1 MNHHYRFTDVNDA
14 LPALCRHLLGEDEV
28 GSRLGDKTKEKTFV
42 GIRLN
47 EPLNREILLPSR
59 KANIAAQIAETM
71 WVMTGRDD
79 VAWLRNYLPRAE
91 DFSDD
96 GERWRGAYG
105 PRLRDW
111 REEVD
116 QLQHV
121 VELLKAEPT
130 TRRAVMTIYDP
141 GKDSQPGKD
150 IPCNNWL
157 SFLSRNGFLDLHVAI
172 RSNDVIWGWSGINQF
187 EWSVLLEM
195 VASFTGLTPG
205 HLHFSTTSLHLY
217 DRHYD
222 RAEEIGRDKALDPT
236 RESPRFALT
245 SVQRFDELANDW
257 FVLEQELR
265 TGAPVP
271 VEELT
276 GFPDPLLRSWL
287 LVIAYHW
294 TKDEWFLEP
303 LRGTRLYHAATI
315 NKPRPA
321 VDASPFVKELG
332 DLHAEKDAAYED
344 SWKKRGE
351 MFSILPNIARKVDRL
366 QSGKDTADETTADTA
381 ADLLIYLIKYRL
393 WLQNPSGEPNHVA
406 KVRDRLGRAPRES
419 GLSNDELVKGIRDV
433 FDQLLA
439 DAEVRNPVETKKGR
453 VDSLISLAGP
463 LAYRLWDKGSVDEPE
478 ADAAPDPTPNRWKG
492 GVVALNPDGT
502 YTSVADVPTGTYAA
516 SSAEERMHASAEMQ
530 TERWL

>member
-14 LPALCRHLLGEDEV
+14 LPALCRHLLSEDEV

-59 KANIAAQIAETM
+59 KANVAAQIAETM
-71 WVMTGRDD
+71 WVLTGRDD

-105 PRLRDW
+105 PRLRAWDAGIGV
-111 REEVD
+111 VD
-116 QLQHV
+116 QLAHIV
-121 VELLKAEPT
+121 KLLKEEPT

-141 GKDSQPGKD
+141 GRDSEPGKD

-222 RAEEIGRDKALDPT
+222 RAEEIGRDKVLDPT

-245 SVQRFDELANDW
+245 SVSRFDELANDW

-265 TGAPVP
+265 TGAPVSGQ
-271 VEELT
+271 ELI
-276 GFPDPLLRSWL
+276 GFPDPMLRSWL
-287 LVIAYHW
+287 LVVAYHW
-294 TKDEWFLEP
+294 TKDERYLDP
-303 LRGTRLYHAATI
+303 LRGTRLYHAATL

-321 VDASPFVKELG
+321 VDADPFADYVAA
-332 DLHAEKDAAYED
+332 LHAEKHAAYGD
-344 SWKKRGE
+344 SWKARGE
-351 MFSILPNIARKVDRL
+351 LFSILPNIARKVDRL
-366 QSGKDTADETTADTA
+366 GTGKETADETTSDTA
-381 ADLLIYLIKYRL
+381 IDLLVYLLKYRR
-393 WLQNPSGEPNHVA
+393 WLRGDFLDEVVRVGDDLHRISHVHGA
-406 KVRDRLGRAPRES
+406 SSRSLIGS
-419 GLSNDELVKGIRDV
+419 IRDE
-433 FDQLLA
+433 FDALLV
-439 DAEVRNPVETKKGR
+439 DVEER
-453 VDSLISLAGP
+453 VDVNQKAQRVDALINLAGP

-478 ADAAPDPTPNRWKG
+478 
-492 GVVALNPDGT
+492 
-502 YTSVADVPTGTYAA
+502 
-516 SSAEERMHASAEMQ
+516 ERMHDVSAADRAEMRG
-530 TERWL
+530 EGWIG